1 MLATYNLSPVAV
13 GQIQDIVKDR
23 GCRTAGIE
31 FVIVYSVEYM
41 VTVVVVLERR
51 RHGNPQNS
59 LWICNCVALQVVHD
73 KGLTMR

>member
-1 MLATYNLSPVAV
+1 MLVIYNLSPVAV

-23 GCRTAGIE
+23 GCRTAGVE
-31 FVIVYSVEYM
+31 FVIVHSVEYM
-41 VTVVVVLERR
+41 VTVVVILERR
-51 RHGNPQNS
+51 RDVNPKNS